1 MGASLLATIFTHRA
15 RLLSN
20 RVNFYASHPPIEACF
35 SPLFRPARSIA
46 PIFYLSHT
54 TSYNYKKR
62 LMILY
67 EPPQKTGIFMGFE
80 SQRVK
85 QISSSP
91 SLAIAMRT
99 KELDIVGMSL
109 GEPVCGAIS

>member
-1 MGASLLATIFTHRA
+1 MTSILT
-15 RLLSN
+15 
-20 RVNFYASHPPIEACF
+20 PPIPPKKPVF
-35 SPLFRPARSIA
+35 PPSFRPARSIA
-46 PIFYLSHT
+46 PAFYLSHT

-62 LMILY
+62 LMLLY
-67 EPPQKTGIFMGFE
+67 EPPQKTGIFMDFE

-91 SLAIAMRT
+91 SMAIAMRT